1 MTSQPPRSS
10 LLTSVLQDKEKGLL
24 IPQTDINKTN
34 QIKANLKQLSLLG
47 LQGINM
53 ALVFMCPFPQDEVT
67 DCLPLNQCNEI
78 VTMLFWYLQVCHT
91 HHYGSRYRRVIK
103 MIKWMPLDGTSC
115 HGFKISSL
123 YIDHVSTKIL
133 SFVLAGVSHQA
144 LLMLFL

>member
-67 DCLPLNQCNEI
+67 DCLPLNAMKSSPCFSGI
-78 VTMLFWYLQVCHT
+78 YKCVILTTMEADTDV
-91 HHYGSRYRRVIK
+91 
-103 MIKWMPLDGTSC
+103 
-115 HGFKISSL
+115 
-123 YIDHVSTKIL
+123 
-133 SFVLAGVSHQA
+133 
-144 LLMLFL
+144 